1 MKILHWRCQWKADQL
16 AFDFNNGNKRKIL
29 FRLGFRARIEMLKN
43 FGYISPKY
51 RLSAG
56 SDTIFVTDYRS
67 TISVIFR
74 KYRRYFG
81 IYRYFY
87 RYFKKF
93 PDISYQ
99 SSPRTGYKICP
110 IFFLKKKHKMTF
122 GNLILI
128 CRQRLCFSAWLKNRG
143 FRVREI

>member
-1 MKILHWRCQWKADQL
+1 MWLPYFTVMGCSQP
-16 AFDFNNGNKRKIL
+16 
-29 FRLGFRARIEMLKN
+29 LGPRTEMSKN
-43 FGYISPKY
+43 FGNISEKY

-56 SDTIFVTDYRS
+56 SNTIFVTDCRS
-67 TISVIFR
+67 TEISVIFL
-74 KYRRYFG
+74 KYGPYFG

-87 RYFKKF
+87 RFFGKF

-110 IFFLKKKHKMTF
+110 IFFFKKKKHKMLF
-122 GNLILI
+122 GNLIMI